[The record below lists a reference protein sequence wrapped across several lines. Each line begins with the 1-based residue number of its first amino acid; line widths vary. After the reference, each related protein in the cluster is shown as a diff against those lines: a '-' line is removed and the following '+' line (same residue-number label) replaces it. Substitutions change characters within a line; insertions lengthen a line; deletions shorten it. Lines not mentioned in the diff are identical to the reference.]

1 MKRIPLTMLGSLAL
15 GTCLSGCSTLYKV
28 DVYAES
34 RVDGDTVGNYVI
46 IPADADYQLGTPE
59 FENLASLL
67 DAALAQH
74 GYERQPQDKW
84 QDAELA
90 IYVSSDISEP
100 GLAYRQTMSPV
111 YEAPVTDGV
120 PARAAARSSGQT
132 STSTPPPPPPPP
144 QDDILVG
151 YEKIGFSHEIYAKS
165 LRVVAVD
172 LQQYLGDIA
181 AEGTTAAKPTVIWSV
196 DVESTGSPND
206 MQEVLPVLIAAGQ
219 PYFGKS
225 VNDVVRVRLADNDRR
240 VKALSAAAQ

>member
-34 RVDGDTVGNYVI
+34 RVGGDTVGNYVI

-67 DAALAQH
+67 DAALSQH
-74 GYERQPQDKW
+74 GYKRQPKDKW

-111 YEAPVTDGV
+111 YEAPDYEGA
-120 PARAAARSSGQT
+120 PARAAVRNSGSQN
-132 STSTPPPPPPPP
+132 TSTPPPPPPPP

-151 YEKIGFSHEIYAKS
+151 YEKMGFAHEIYAKS

-181 AEGTTAAKPTVIWSV
+181 VEGASAAKPTVIWSV
-196 DVESTGSPND
+196 DVESTGSPKD

-219 PYFGKS
+219 PYFGKTID
-225 VNDVVRVRLADNDRR
+225 DVVRIRLADNDRR